1 MRYFLQLSFNGKNYH
16 GWQLQANAHSVQAE
30 LNTALSTLLKADIE
44 TLGCGRTDT
53 GVHAKKFFAHFDTLS
68 TIEDKD
74 FIYHLNCLL
83 PFEIAAQQLYPVAD
97 DAHARYD
104 ATGRT
109 YRYYI
114 HKVKNPFLNETS
126 YFFPHKID
134 LELMNEAAE
143 LLLQYKNFGCFS
155 KSRTQVKT
163 DICNVTSA
171 VWSRREGESEK
182 VRKWDDGCPSPV
194 HFHTFSLAQ
203 FHSFLFFEITA
214 DRFLRNM
221 VRAIVGTL
229 LDVGEKHI
237 TIDDFKNI
245 IEKGSRSNAG
255 VSVPA
260 HGLFLENVVY
270 PFIK

>member
-30 LNTALSTLLKADIE
+30 LNKALSTLLKQDIE

-53 GVHAKKFFAHFDTLS
+53 GVHAKKFFAHFDTPS

-74 FIYHLNCLL
+74 FIYHLNSIL
-83 PFEIAAQQLYPVAD
+83 PFEIAAQQLHPVAH

-104 ATGRT
+104 ATSRT

-114 HKVKNPFLNETS
+114 HHSKNPFLNDTS
-126 YFFPHKID
+126 YFFPFEID
-134 LELMNEAAE
+134 LELMNEAAA
-143 LLLQYKNFGCFS
+143 LLLQYKNFSCFS

-163 DICNVTSA
+163 DICNITSA
-171 VWSRREGESEK
+171 TWITPLPPNGGTAVFPPFGTSRFREG
-182 VRKWDDGCPSPV
+182 DGGV
-194 HFHTFSLAQ
+194 
-203 FHSFLFFEITA
+203 FFEITA

-237 TIDDFKNI
+237 TINDFKNI